1 MAETTVPKADERP
14 SGIDALKGV
23 TQSIRA
29 KTQKPSRHGQR
40 PAKDQLLAASK
51 SAYKTASSQAQDEPV
66 KRLNVDIPKSQHL
79 NLKIALLHRD
89 TSLRDFLADAVREK
103 AIRDGLISESEW
115 PTD

>member
-1 MAETTVPKADERP
+1 MTETTVPKPDDRP

-29 KTQKPSRHGQR
+29 KAPKPSRRSQR
-40 PAKDQLLAASK
+40 PATDQLLAASK

-79 NLKIALLHRD
+79 NLKVALLRRD
-89 TSLRDFLADAVREK
+89 TSLREFLAEAVREK
-103 AIRDGLISESEW
+103 AIRDDLISEDEW
-115 PTD
+115 PAE